1 MPEIKNTFLKSK
13 MNKDLDARL
22 VPNGEYRD
30 AQNISVS
37 RSEGSDAG
45 ALENLLGNTL
55 LTKLKISLPA
65 LESSKV
71 DNRYY
76 ATTGDFALDSLEI
89 IGKYIDESNDRICL
103 LYTSDAADE

>member
-1 MPEIKNTFLKSK
+1 

-71 DNRYY
+71 DN
-76 ATTGDFALDSLEI
+76 LSLIHISEPTRP
-89 IGKYIDESNDRICL
+89 Y
-103 LYTSDAADE
+103 